1 MHRGGGW
8 VQWCEVK
15 FNVMKF
21 HFDKV
26 HISGGH
32 TTKPLLATVMRYDD
46 ASRGTTAT
54 FVKLASTEAWLLAA
68 TTGSPKAAGSAFSR
82 TTLLQRLQKQLRQYY
97 DTPLAPITTED
108 NQAGDPMNDIL
119 EGAASSPRVTT
130 PQGQRRGRRH
140 TTHPQNTVLTVRMPV
155 RCPEAD
161 PTCTE
166 FREVKLYVKDRDTIF
181 LHIDDVEWAV
191 KYLFAQ
197 SELKGVPAVDENST
211 GPCHPRSGI
220 ADAQPAVAGTP

>member
-1 MHRGGGW
+1 MS
-8 VQWCEVK
+8 K
-15 FNVMKF
+15 FRLMRF
-21 HFDKV
+21 HFDKI

-32 TTKPLLATVMRYDD
+32 STKALPATVMNCED
-46 ASRGTTAT
+46 ASRGTTTT

-108 NQAGDPMNDIL
+108 SQACNPMDDIL

-130 PQGQRRGRRH
+130 PQGQQRGRKR
-140 TTHPQNTVLTVRMPV
+140 TTHSRNTVLTVRMPV

-166 FREVKLYVKDRDTIF
+166 FREVKLYVRDRDTIF
-181 LHIDDVEWAV
+181 LHIDDVKWAV
-191 KYLFAQ
+191 RSLFMQ
-197 SELKGVPAVDENST
+197 SELKGVPVVDEDST

>member
-1 MHRGGGW
+1 M
-8 VQWCEVK
+8 VK
-15 FNVMKF
+15 FHLMKF
-21 HFDKV
+21 HFDKI

-32 TTKPLLATVMRYDD
+32 TTKPMPATAISYED
-46 ASRGTTAT
+46 ASRGTTTT

-68 TTGSPKAAGSAFSR
+68 TTGSTKAAGSAFGR
-82 TTLLQRLQKQLRQYY
+82 TTLLERLREQLRQFY

-108 NQAGDPMNDIL
+108 SQACDPMDDIL

-130 PQGQRRGRRH
+130 PQGQQRGRKR
-140 TTHPQNTVLTVRMPV
+140 TTHSQNTVLTVRMPV
-155 RCPEAD
+155 RCPEED
-161 PTCTE
+161 PKCTE
-166 FREVKLYVKDRDTIF
+166 LREVRLYVKDRDTIF

>member
-1 MHRGGGW
+1 M
-8 VQWCEVK
+8 QE
-15 FNVMKF
+15 
-21 HFDKV
+21 
-26 HISGGH
+26 
-32 TTKPLLATVMRYDD
+32 
-46 ASRGTTAT
+46 
-54 FVKLASTEAWLLAA
+54 
-68 TTGSPKAAGSAFSR
+68 
-82 TTLLQRLQKQLRQYY
+82 QLRHFY
-97 DTPLAPITTED
+97 DTSLAPITTED
-108 NQAGDPMNDIL
+108 IQAGDPMDDIL

-140 TTHPQNTVLTVRMPV
+140 TTHSQNTVLTVRMPV

-166 FREVKLYVKDRDTIF
+166 FREVKLYVKDLDTIF

-197 SELKGVPAVDENST
+197 SELKGVPKVDDDST

-220 ADAQPAVAGTP
+220 ADARPAVAGTP